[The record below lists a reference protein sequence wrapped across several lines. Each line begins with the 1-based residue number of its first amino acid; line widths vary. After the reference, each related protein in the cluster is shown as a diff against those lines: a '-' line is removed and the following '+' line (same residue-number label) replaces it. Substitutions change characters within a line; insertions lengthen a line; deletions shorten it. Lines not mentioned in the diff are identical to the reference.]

1 MKKRIFT
8 MLLCG
13 LLLLGTTAC
22 DTENPTTG
30 AQTTTETTTVTTT
43 SDGGGD
49 PEPPAEPIAFASYE
63 DVLSTY
69 FSLNK
74 SDGDAF
80 FTDTY
85 SKLDDREKSIL
96 SGLRNLTVNA
106 GLGRHG
112 YSICDLNEDGVKE
125 LVFLQDGRGKPRLLF
140 TLKDGLPVYVDEF
153 YAGENWYGAINQNGV
168 IYKYGYGKGESS
180 CFTSYRIVNGEMV
193 GTQYASYYASE
204 EDFEADR
211 LSYSKMTFQGDVS
224 TREPITKI
232 AFDAVYTV
240 YEDVIQ
246 NPKDV
251 TYDSN
256 IGYFYTL
263 AEFDDYYMLLKE
275 GNAYYYELYDESE
288 NLVKSET
295 SDDFVSL
302 YREEGCDIVQIYDL
316 YDNYSFYDVK
326 NNRFSKP
333 YSEHFIDVN
342 YENGLI
348 AYKIPEESKNYLV
361 VQDIFDEAVLYQKI
375 DVSILDD
382 GIFNPVSYY
391 HNFAPDGK
399 SISLYLGVDSWKYA
413 ERVVALEPVEAVKAV
428 KKCYVRITTNIYDDV
443 YYISSGNPALLRPEN
458 GDVVRLLERV
468 KGGEYS
474 SDDGTRSDWY
484 KIAYHGQVCYV
495 TADSFEVIAVEPIA

>member
-1 MKKRIFT
+1 MKKRILSL
-8 MLLCG
+8 LLCG

-49 PEPPAEPIAFASYE
+49 PEPPAEPIAFASYK
-63 DVLSTY
+63 DILDAY
-69 FSLNK
+69 FMLNK
-74 SDGDAF
+74 PDSDEVF
-80 FTDTY
+80 MDTY

-125 LVFLQDGRGKPRLLF
+125 LVFLQDSRSKPRLLF
-140 TLKDGLPVYVDEF
+140 TLKDGLPVYIDDF
-153 YAGENWYGAINQNGV
+153 YIGDNGYGAINKNGV
-168 IYKYGYGKGESS
+168 IHKYSYGKGES
-180 CFTSYRIVNGEMV
+180 TYIKIYRIVDGEMV
-193 GTQYASYYASE
+193 GREYAMYYATP
-204 EDFEADR
+204 EDFEAER
-211 LSYSKMTFQGDVS
+211 ISYGKTTIQGATVTTEEISKS
-224 TREPITKI
+224 
-232 AFDAVYTV
+232 AFEAA
-240 YEDVIQ
+240 YELYQDIFK
-246 NPKDV
+246 NPEGV

-256 IGYFYTL
+256 IGDFYTL

-275 GNAYYYELYDESE
+275 GNTYYYELYDESE

-302 YREEGCDIVQIYDL
+302 YREEGCDIVLIYDQ

-399 SISLYLGVDSWKYA
+399 SISLYSSVDSWKRA
-413 ERVVALEPVEAVKAV
+413 ERVIALEPVEAVKAV
-428 KKCYVRITTNIYDDV
+428 KKCYVRTTTNIYDDV
-443 YYISSGNPALLRPEN
+443 YFLNSGNPALLRPEN

-468 KGGEYS
+468 KGGEYP
-474 SDDGTRSDWY
+474 SDDGTRNDWY

-495 TADSFEVIAVEPIA
+495 TADSFEVIAVEPLE